1 MKTQTP
7 ILTKGS
13 HETWQVK
20 YKFYACQDVIKRVYP
35 ETKTAE
41 EIIIH
46 CSDTPPAHRDVCS
59 IGFYAEENAHVFS
72 QSGEQI
78 HFGYIYM
85 HMRAVVHE
93 LESEGS
99 IFYFWVE
106 VVS

>member
-7 ILTKGS
+7 VLTIGTS
-13 HETWQVK
+13 EDWEDNHQ
-20 YKFYACQDVIKRVYP
+20 FYACQDVIEQAYP

-46 CSDTPPAHRDVCS
+46 CSDTPSAHGDVCS
-59 IGFYAEENAHVFS
+59 IGFYSEENARVSS

-85 HMRAVVHE
+85 YMREVFRE